1 MASLRL
7 LFSLLGHRMISQ
19 APVDVTKLPPS
30 YTSNSLKEEHLLLV
44 ADNFS
49 HQYSHLC
56 PDRVPLFLH
65 PLNECNVPV
74 SLGLEG
80 QGQSLKSRGGG

>member
-1 MASLRL
+1 M
-7 LFSLLGHRMISQ
+7 
-19 APVDVTKLPPS
+19 
-30 YTSNSLKEEHLLLV
+30 V

-80 QGQSLKSRGGG
+80 RARAGVGRGRVGDGKGHIHFYTVSGSNSSCPAEAPVN